1 MEIAAI
7 PLKPFGLAK
16 ARLAMVFDAEQ
27 REALSRAVAAHTV
40 EAVSA
45 AVGKAWVVTGDEE
58 VSEWAKAHGAG
69 VISEPSSDGG
79 LNAAAT
85 SVVEAAEGGRWMI
98 VHADLPL
105 VTPEEVRSAWN
116 GVPRNGYLL
125 APSHDG
131 GTSVFAGCDRPPSFA
146 YGPGSF
152 HSHLA
157 GIRRHPLR
165 VVATAGFLLDLD
177 APSDYEAAVRHPRGS
192 WLSSAIGR

>member
-16 ARLAMVFDAEQ
+16 ARLAMWFDAEQ
-27 REALSRAVAAHTV
+27 RESLGRAVAAHTV
-40 EAVSA
+40 EAVSR

-58 VSEWAKAHGAG
+58 VAEWARAHGAG
-69 VISEPSSDGG
+69 VISEQSPDGG
-79 LNAAAT
+79 LNGAAT

-105 VTPEEVRSAWN
+105 VTPEEVRTAWTAI
-116 GVPRNGYLL
+116 PRNGHLL

-131 GTSVFAGCDRPPSFA
+131 GTSVFAGCGRPPSFA

-152 HSHLA
+152 HRHLA
-157 GIRRHPLR
+157 GVRRHPLR
-165 VVATAGFLLDLD
+165 IMTTTGFLLDLD
-177 APSDYEAAVRHPRGS
+177 APSDYETAVRHSRGS
-192 WLSSAIGR
+192 WLSSTVGR

>member
-1 MEIAAI
+1 MDIAAI

-27 REALSRAVAAHTV
+27 REALGRAVAAHTV

-45 AVGKAWVVTGDEE
+45 VVGKAWVVTGDEE
-58 VSEWAKAHGAG
+58 VSEWARAHGAG

-79 LNAAAT
+79 LSAAAT

-105 VTPEEVRSAWN
+105 VTPKEVRSAWN

-131 GTSVFAGCDRPPSFA
+131 GTSVFAGYGRPPSFR

-152 HSHLA
+152 HRHLA
-157 GIRRHPLR
+157 GVRRHPLR
-165 VVATAGFLLDLD
+165 IVTTTGFLLDLD
-177 APSDYEAAVRHPRGS
+177 APSDYEVAARHPRGS
-192 WLSSAIGR
+192 WLSSAVGR